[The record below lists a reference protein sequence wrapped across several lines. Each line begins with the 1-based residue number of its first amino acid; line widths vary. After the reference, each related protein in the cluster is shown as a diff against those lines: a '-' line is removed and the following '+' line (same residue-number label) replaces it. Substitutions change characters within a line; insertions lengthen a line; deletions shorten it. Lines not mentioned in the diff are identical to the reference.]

1 MTIFSILYHFSIKV
15 RVKTN
20 KSQFELK
27 SQQNQ
32 ETVNV
37 EAASQSTE
45 IVGGLDA
52 DCTEEQVSLKTK

>member
-1 MTIFSILYHFSIKV
+1 M
-15 RVKTN
+15 KTN

-37 EAASQSTE
+37 DAASQSTE